1 MRVTYNNY
9 LIVMVSLIAAAFTS
23 LTWADAFV
31 LPTSLATTFRQS
43 IFSLSTSEKS
53 IAASATINDIHD
65 YITINDKLTI
75 RDATPDERGKG
86 GVLVSSEHDANND
99 GIKALEVLARI
110 PRDLIIASVD
120 MSPRAIE
127 AISNARNITWATEL
141 TAVTL
146 ASLHPTEDEIIA
158 AASSSNKEYNPSQIK
173 QELIKS
179 WKTGGWGNSDD
190 LGPDISSDCVGTLLA
205 TGSDNDKNVFAKFR
219 MPAHPAIFKA
229 SMGLGLLTKCAED
242 DAREALTARGFTYRS
257 MRDALEPLV
266 LTSTERA
273 SKGTVRDKRCWDVAD
288 TLDRV
293 LSRATTLQLEN
304 NDGSTTD
311 TCAVVPIHERLSHS
325 LNENSKLVSI
335 GDEILLV
342 ATRDLEAG
350 EQITRDYTAT
360 PRLLNDE
367 STKGSALH
375 LLLQFGLPPSSWP
388 GSSEEIG

>member
-1 MRVTYNNY
+1 
-9 LIVMVSLIAAAFTS
+9 MVSLIAVAFTC
-23 LTWADAFV
+23 LTWTDAFV
-31 LPTSLATTFRQS
+31 LPTSLATTSRQS

-53 IAASATINDIHD
+53 IAASATTTDIHD

-86 GVLVSSEHDANND
+86 GVLVSSELDDNND
-99 GIKALEVLARI
+99 GIKALEVLVSI
-110 PRDLIIASVD
+110 PRDYLIIASAD
-120 MSPRAIE
+120 MPPRAME
-127 AISNARNITWATEL
+127 PVSNARNITWATEL
-141 TAVTL
+141 TAVALT
-146 ASLHPTEDEIIA
+146 SLHPTEDEKL
-158 AASSSNKEYNPSQIK
+158 SSGSNKEYNPSQIIK
-173 QELIKS
+173 QEWIKS
-179 WKTGGWGNSDD
+179 WNTGGWGNPDD

-229 SMGLGLLTKCAED
+229 SMGLGLLTKCTED

-266 LTSTERA
+266 LKSTERA

-293 LSRATTLQLEN
+293 LSRATTFQLEN

-311 TCAVVPIHERLSHS
+311 TCAVVPIHERLGHS

-350 EQITRDYTAT
+350 EQITRDYTAA

-367 STKGSALH
+367 SLKGSALH
-375 LLLQFGLPPSSWP
+375 LLLQFGLPPSAWP
-388 GSSEEIG
+388 GSSE